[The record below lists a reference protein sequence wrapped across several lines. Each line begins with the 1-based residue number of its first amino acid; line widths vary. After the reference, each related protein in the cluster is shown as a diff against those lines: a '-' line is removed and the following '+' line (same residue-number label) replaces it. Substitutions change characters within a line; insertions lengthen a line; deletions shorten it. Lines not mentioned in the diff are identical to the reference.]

1 MYGFEILILVI
12 FWDKWYLY
20 LVYINY
26 IICYVDDIKILN
38 IVELSI
44 LLVNGL
50 IINVLMSEFLKLKC
64 VM

>member
-44 LLVNGL
+44 LLVSGL